1 MPRPNVSRPAPAF
14 AAAMAL
20 AFLLSGALA
29 PVPAL
34 ANESASGKKD
44 PARAITSQLICPCSC
59 GEILSGCTCETGKAM
74 QGYVDREIKA
84 GKSKDQIEAS
94 LVNQYGEVILG
105 APKAKGFNL
114 LVWVAPFA
122 ATALGFLIASF
133 VLFRWVRRRAPGMPG
148 GDAGGGAMGSGG
160 AGGGVGP
167 STTAEQDLEALRE
180 RAEAE
185 LKRFQE

>member
-1 MPRPNVSRPAPAF
+1 MPRPIVSRTVPAF
-14 AAAMAL
+14 AAAVAL
-20 AFLLSGALA
+20 AVLASGALA
-29 PVPAL
+29 PSPAL

-114 LVWVAPFA
+114 LVWVAPFL
-122 ATALGFLIASF
+122 ATALGFLIASV
-133 VLFRWVRRRAPGMPG
+133 VLFRWVRRRAPAMPG
-148 GDAGGGAMGSGG
+148 GAGSGG
-160 AGGGVGP
+160 PDLSGGP
-167 STTAEQDLEALRE
+167 STTAEQDLDALRE

-185 LKRFQE
+185 LRRFKE